1 MRFKISLTFF
11 FKGRNNFTETYI
23 LHYTLPHITWS
34 AFNERVNIAI
44 MLLDVF
50 TELVGGW
57 LNNHNLDKNPSQL
70 SNGKKVLQLEY
81 PSGPIHQDNN
91 TCIVLLLQEEHSY
104 GMQKLVGGAF
114 A

>member
-1 MRFKISLTFF
+1 MRFKIYLTFF

-70 SNGKKVLQLEY
+70 SNGKKGSSAGV
-81 PSGPIHQDNN
+81 PFRNFCSGPIHQDNN
-91 TCIVLLLQEEHSY
+91 TCIVLLLQEQHSY
-104 GMQKLVGGAF
+104 GMQK
-114 A
+114 

>member
-1 MRFKISLTFF
+1 MRFKIYLTFF

-70 SNGKKVLQLEY
+70 SNGKKRFF
-81 PSGPIHQDNN
+81 SWS
-91 TCIVLLLQEEHSY
+91 TLQEFLFRANSPI
-104 GMQKLVGGAF
+104 Q
-114 A
+114 